1 MVRTHGACN
10 ALVQTHAV
18 HCKRHDVTSK
28 NTTAQDDCANKRCT
42 VCTDQRSSSTADA
55 YSVLVRSRPM
65 KQGCCYFCSSEKF
78 FKLRAPLVRFIRA
91 LSTSAPLFSHSNCPS
106 SASFASPFRTSEV
119 NRSANVRRNNVH
131 PKLRQKKC
139 RSCRRR
145 CHVDDLQRV
154 VGHCLLELDG
164 GRDNVVR
171 AVQAVTRIAPRR

>member
-1 MVRTHGACN
+1 MMTHGACS
-10 ALVQTHAV
+10 ALLQTHAAQ
-18 HCKRHDVTSK
+18 CKRRDVTSR
-28 NTTAQDDCANKRCT
+28 NNNAQDDCEKQE
-42 VCTDQRSSSTADA
+42 VYGMHRSTPLFADT

-91 LSTSAPLFSHSNCPS
+91 LSTSASLFSHSNCPS

-171 AVQAVTRIAPRR
+171 AVHAVTRIAPRR